1 MPCHRV
7 TLCWLSVHAFSM
19 LKEAGVG
26 VIQLD
31 CYVMTTLQTAM
42 ASRTCKL
49 LQDPPESLLNIWV
62 GGQQVPAS
70 HAYGP
75 LFDHSTRP
83 SLGQAQGLGGFFGG
97 ADVAGNMRM
106 GYHHGSAADQVK
118 AVKAAP
124 GIR

>member
-1 MPCHRV
+1 MWVMPCHRV

-49 LQDPPESLLNIWV
+49 LQESLLKIWV

-70 HAYGP
+70 HAYDP

-83 SLGQAQGLGGFFGG
+83 SLGHLGGFL
-97 ADVAGNMRM
+97 VVLM
-106 GYHHGSAADQVK
+106 
-118 AVKAAP
+118 
-124 GIR
+124 

>member
-1 MPCHRV
+1 
-7 TLCWLSVHAFSM
+7 
-19 LKEAGVG
+19 
-26 VIQLD
+26 
-31 CYVMTTLQTAM
+31 MTTLQTAM

-49 LQDPPESLLNIWV
+49 LQESLLNIWV

-70 HAYGP
+70 HAYDP

-83 SLGQAQGLGGFFGG
+83 SLGHLGGFFGG
-97 ADVAGNMRM
+97 GDVAGNMRM